1 MHMKRRLTAALL
13 AVMLVL
19 SLSACA
25 AQEEQPSQGEE
36 VEAGV
41 AVRTVTIGTE
51 TIATENKVVGK
62 IGAEDEATI
71 MVGSSAKC
79 TAVYKNAGDTVQAGE
94 KIAAL
99 DFGATIAN
107 YNAARIGYNSAVQSY
122 NDQKAIFEKQV
133 KLAEDNVANTKALF
147 EIGAASQ
154 LEIDQAE
161 LNYQSAVAGM
171 NGTLAQLESGI
182 QSAKSGLEQLGI
194 IMDNMDLSGNVIAPI
209 SGTLVTLNV
218 TEGGF
223 TSSSMPVAVING
235 ADQMKITTQVS
246 ETLVPQLQ
254 MGDEATVYVSSADK
268 TFSAVIRSVDRA
280 ANYQT
285 QLYTVTL
292 SIPADVTDLI
302 SGMSAEV
309 TFHTD
314 ISENTIVIPTE
325 AILTGTDGQ
334 YVFVAEDGVA
344 RRCPITTGLTGSGV
358 TEVLTGVSAGEE
370 LVTVGQAYLVD
381 GSAVRVVGGGD

>member
-107 YNAARIGYNSAVQSY
+107 YTAARIGYNSAVQSY

-223 TSSSMPVAVING
+223 TSASMPVAVING
-235 ADQMKITTQVS
+235 ADQMKVTTQVS
-246 ETLVPQLQ
+246 ETLVPQLHI
-254 MGDEATVYVSSADK
+254 GNEATVYVSSADK
-268 TFSAVIRSVDRA
+268 TFTATIRSVDRA

-292 SIPADVTDLI
+292 TVPAEVTGLI
-302 SGMSAEV
+302 SGASAEV
-309 TFHTD
+309 TFHTNV
-314 ISENTIVIPTE
+314 SENTIVIPTE

-334 YVFVAEDGVA
+334 YVFVAENGNA
-344 RRCPITTGLTGSGV
+344 RRCTIDTGLTGSGV
-358 TEVLTGVSAGEE
+358 TEVLSGLAVGEQ
-370 LVTVGQAYLVD
+370 LITVGQAYLVD
-381 GSAVRVVGGGD
+381 GSAVRVVGGN

>member
-1 MHMKRRLTAALL
+1 MHMKNRLTAALL
-13 AVMLVL
+13 AVVMML
-19 SLSACA
+19 SLAACG
-25 AQEEQPSQGEE
+25 AQEEQPAQEEE
-36 VEAGV
+36 VDAGV
-41 AVRTVTIGTE
+41 AVQVTEVTSE
-51 TIATENKVVGK
+51 TIYTENTAVGK
-62 IGAEDEATI
+62 LGAEEETTI

-79 TAVYKNAGDTVQAGE
+79 TAVYKNAGDTVEAGE
-94 KIAAL
+94 KIATL

-171 NGTLAQLESGI
+171 NATLAQLESGI
-182 QSAKSGLEQLGI
+182 QSAKSGLEQLGLV
-194 IMDNMDLSGNVIAPI
+194 MDNMDLSGNVIAPI

-223 TSSSMPVAVING
+223 TSASMPVAVING

-246 ETLVPQLQ
+246 EALVPQLQ
-254 MGDEATVYVSSADK
+254 IGDETTVYVSAADK
-268 TFSAVIRSVDRA
+268 TFTAAIRSVDRA

-292 SIPADVTDLI
+292 TVPADVTDLI

-309 TFHTD
+309 TFHTNV
-314 ISENTIVIPTE
+314 SENTIAIPTE
-325 AILTGTDGQ
+325 AILTGMNGQ
-334 YVFVAEDGVA
+334 YVFVAENGVA

-358 TEVLTGVSAGEE
+358 TEVLTGLKVGEQ
-370 LVTVGQAYLVD
+370 LITVGQAYLVD
-381 GSAVRVVGGGD
+381 GSAVRVVSGGK

>member
-1 MHMKRRLTAALL
+1 MKMKNRLTAALL
-13 AVMLVL
+13 AVMMTL
-19 SLSACA
+19 SLAACA
-25 AQEEQPSQGEE
+25 AQEEQPAEE
-36 VEAGV
+36 KEADAGV
-41 AVRTVTIGTE
+41 AVQTVTITTD
-51 TIATENKVVGK
+51 TIATENKTVGK
-62 IGAEDEATI
+62 LSAEEEATI

-79 TAVYKNAGDTVQAGE
+79 TAVFKNAGDTVQAGE
-94 KIAAL
+94 KIATL

-122 NDQKAIFEKQV
+122 NDQKAVFEKQV

-171 NGTLAQLESGI
+171 NATLAQLESGI
-182 QSAKSGLEQLGI
+182 QSAKSGLEQLGL

-218 TEGGF
+218 TEGGY
-223 TSSSMPVAVING
+223 TSASLPVAVING

-246 ETLVPQLQ
+246 EALVPQLHI
-254 MGDEATVYVSSADK
+254 GDEATVYVSSADK
-268 TFSAVIRSVDRA
+268 TFSAMIRSVDRA

-292 SIPADVTDLI
+292 TVPADVTDLI

-314 ISENTIVIPTE
+314 VSENTIVIPTE

-334 YVFVAEDGVA
+334 YVFVAENGVA
-344 RRCPITTGLTGSGV
+344 SRCPITTGLTGSGV
-358 TEVLTGVSAGEE
+358 TEVLTGLSAGEQ

-381 GSAVRVVGGGD
+381 GSAVRVVGGGN